1 MQESYRQAL
10 GGIYPVPVL
19 FFAKALYAMRESV
32 ILGMGQRRKPQEKE
46 GTKQMKFDMHC
57 HTKEGSMDG
66 KVPIEDFIA
75 ELIRKGFDGMLVSDH
90 NSYNGYRAWKRNIK
104 DQKYKDFV
112 VLKGIEYDTIDAG
125 HILVIMPETIKLK
138 ILELRG
144 LPVQILIDI
153 VHKNGGIL
161 GPAHPCGEKYLSFTN
176 TLKKRN
182 QMAVMNQ
189 FDFLEGFNACE
200 SVESNHCAKVLAEM
214 YALPT
219 FGGSDAH
226 KTDCIGMAYTDIP
239 EQIHCESDLI
249 RAVKLGEGIK
259 CGGSYYR
266 GTTKEKIG
274 KANNILVQSFW
285 FYNRL
290 GSLYRHHRRKTE
302 MYKMV

>member
-1 MQESYRQAL
+1 
-10 GGIYPVPVL
+10 
-19 FFAKALYAMRESV
+19 
-32 ILGMGQRRKPQEKE
+32 
-46 GTKQMKFDMHC
+46 MKFDMHC

-66 KVPIEDFIA
+66 KVPIDDFIA

-104 DQKYKDFV
+104 EQKYKDFV

-125 HILVIMPETIKLK
+125 HILVIMPENVKLK

-239 EQIHCESDLI
+239 EQIHCASDLI
-249 RAVKLGEGIK
+249 RDVCIRHTDTVRFVSIASTEGRQCVHFRQYLGTMVALYTLTGIEAFQEIK
-259 CGGSYYR
+259 P
-266 GTTKEKIG
+266 I
-274 KANNILVQSFW
+274 
-285 FYNRL
+285 
-290 GSLYRHHRRKTE
+290 HHRHLIPLLQGIGE
-302 MYKMV
+302 A

>member
-1 MQESYRQAL
+1 
-10 GGIYPVPVL
+10 
-19 FFAKALYAMRESV
+19 
-32 ILGMGQRRKPQEKE
+32 
-46 GTKQMKFDMHC
+46 MKFDMHC

-66 KVPIEDFIA
+66 KVPIEEFIG
-75 ELIRKGFDGMLVSDH
+75 ELIHKGFDGMLVSDH
-90 NSYNGYRAWKRNIK
+90 NSYNGYRKWKREIK
-104 DQKYKDFV
+104 GKKYKDFV

-125 HILVIMPETIKLK
+125 HILVIMPETVKLK

-153 VHKNGGIL
+153 VHKHGGIL

-182 QMAVMNQ
+182 QMAVMSQ

-200 SVESNHCAKVLAEM
+200 PPESNHCAGVLAEM
-214 YALPT
+214 YGKPT

-226 KTDCIGMAYTDIP
+226 KFDCIGMAYADIH
-239 EQIHCESDLI
+239 QKIHCESDLI
-249 RAVKLGEGIK
+249 RAVKSGEEIT
-259 CGGSYYR
+259 CGGAYYR

-274 KANNILVQSFW
+274 KANNILVQSFR

-290 GSLYRHHRRKTE
+290 GSMYRHHKRKVE
-302 MYKMV
+302 MHKLV

>member
-1 MQESYRQAL
+1 
-10 GGIYPVPVL
+10 
-19 FFAKALYAMRESV
+19 
-32 ILGMGQRRKPQEKE
+32 
-46 GTKQMKFDMHC
+46 MKFDMHC

-66 KVPIEDFIA
+66 KVPIDDFIA
-75 ELIRKGFDGMLVSDH
+75 ELIRKGFNGMLVSDH
-90 NSYNGYRAWKRNIK
+90 NSYNGYRTWKRNIK
-104 DQKYKDFV
+104 DQKFKDFV

-138 ILELRG
+138 ILELCG

-239 EQIHCESDLI
+239 EKISCESDLI

-290 GSLYRHHRRKTE
+290 GSLYRHHRRKVE
-302 MYKMV
+302 MHKMV